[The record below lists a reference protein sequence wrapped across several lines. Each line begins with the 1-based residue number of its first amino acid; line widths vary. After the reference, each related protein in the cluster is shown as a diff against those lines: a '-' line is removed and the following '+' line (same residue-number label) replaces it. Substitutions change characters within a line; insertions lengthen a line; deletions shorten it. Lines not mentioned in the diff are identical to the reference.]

1 MSIAV
6 AAVLADVFLV
16 GTAWHLAPV
25 LSLTV
30 ALAVPTVEPL
40 LAPLYGEPV
49 REDVAIDVD
58 GGSLRA
64 QLYRP
69 VRAQR
74 SLVLVRDTQG
84 TDDGIAA
91 LARALARRGVVVVVP
106 HRPRAESTSPSPPAD
121 SASPSPLADSALRSP
136 SPPADAALRSPSPPA
151 DAAMLQ
157 AYAATFNMP
166 GDVAAVSS
174 FDEGQG
180 PRSPLTRAMY
190 AWRLFR
196 LSRTLVN

>member
-1 MSIAV
+1 MKRRWMSIAV

-121 SASPSPLADSALRSP
+121 
-136 SPPADAALRSPSPPA
+136 AALRSPSPPA